1 MIPEHV
7 CKQKEFYGDTIMDT
21 MFCAGYLENGVDSC
35 DGDSGGP
42 FVCEEKGLFI
52 IFNLSKLWIF

>member
-1 MIPEHV
+1 
-7 CKQKEFYGDTIMDT
+7 MDT

-42 FVCEEKGLFI
+42 LVCEEKGKNI
-52 IFNLSKLWIF
+52 I